1 MSKFSLGVRP
11 EVGGECRCLQ
21 FIILEQVF
29 RLDQLEA
36 WKFLLLGQALVLL
49 LLRRS
54 LLELVN

>member
-1 MSKFSLGVRP
+1 MSKFSLGVRS
-11 EVGGECRCLQ
+11 EVGGERCCLQ